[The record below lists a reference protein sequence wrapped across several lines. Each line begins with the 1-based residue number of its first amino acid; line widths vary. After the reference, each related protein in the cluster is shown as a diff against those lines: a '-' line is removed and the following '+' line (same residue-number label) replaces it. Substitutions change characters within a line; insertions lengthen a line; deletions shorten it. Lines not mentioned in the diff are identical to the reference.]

1 MILSRRRRARPPNPT
16 KSSSTQPRPFSQ
28 VGTVPLF
35 RLHQELPLLWAK
47 DKKVCGLVSRIIKL
61 HLAYSSRVCPVL
73 VGFRAEFGPGGLQL
87 PLMRVAASRLN
98 DNSSLILLCL
108 QSLCWPTQAGGA
120 GSPRTFPPPT
130 QERSPGSA
138 RGQGLRLPY

>member
-1 MILSRRRRARPPNPT
+1 MIVSRRSRARPPNPT
-16 KSSSTQPRPFSQ
+16 KSSSSQPRPFSQ

-73 VGFRAEFGPGGLQL
+73 VGFRAAIGPGELQL
-87 PLMRVAASRLN
+87 PLMRRLISRLN

-108 QSLCWPTQAGGA
+108 QSLRRPTRGGGG
-120 GSPRTFPPPT
+120 GSPRAFPPPT
-130 QERSPGSA
+130 QERSPWSA
-138 RGQGLRLPY
+138 WGQGLHLPY